1 MAARKKQDAAKA
13 KAKRQKVM
21 AAGGAVL
28 LLGLLAVQVPRTMKM
43 LNAQA
48 PPPPPPAAAPTTG
61 VPTDPSVLPTPGTV
75 GGGAAPTAS
84 GDGTLVDSDVAP
96 APDSGQLVAFG
107 RFASK
112 DPFVQQIDDRPNQGD
127 GTAAPAPESPGPAA
141 DGGGEAAP
149 GAGGVSPSP
158 GGSSPAVPKGSAIL
172 VVNGVEEVV
181 AKGSGFPKS
190 EPVFTLVSL
199 AGASVRIAVA
209 GGAFASGSRTVEL
222 LRGKTLTLVN
232 TADGTRFE
240 LKLVASGG

>member
-1 MAARKKQDAAKA
+1 MATKKKQDAAKA

-48 PPPPPPAAAPTTG
+48 PPPPPPAAPTTG

-96 APDSGQLVAFG
+96 APVSGQLVAFG

-127 GTAAPAPESPGPAA
+127 GTAAPAPESPEQAE
-141 DGGGEAAP
+141 GGGKAAP
-149 GAGGVSPSP
+149 GAGGFSPSP
-158 GGSSPAVPKGSAIL
+158 GGSSPSVAKGSAIL
-172 VVNGVEEVV
+172 AVNGVEEVV